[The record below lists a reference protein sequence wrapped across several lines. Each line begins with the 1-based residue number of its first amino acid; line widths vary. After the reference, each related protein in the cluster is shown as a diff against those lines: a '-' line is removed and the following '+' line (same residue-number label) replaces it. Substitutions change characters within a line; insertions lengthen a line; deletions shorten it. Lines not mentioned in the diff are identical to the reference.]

1 MYVPVP
7 GIDDIRP
14 DIQLFS
20 VSGIRQVKYSIRPH
34 TGYQERPDY
43 PADIRSIPN
52 CNPCIF
58 LYNYSEPLLVS
69 MVEFLNIPDLQH

>member
-43 PADIRSIPN
+43 PADIRPAGY
-52 CNPCIF
+52 P
-58 LYNYSEPLLVS
+58 EHP
-69 MVEFLNIPDLQH
+69 